1 MKVTKPF
8 DFYNIPEKGWVE
20 TKSGT
25 KVLDLTYLPSAKQ
38 QCLVGVLD
46 ETEDVHTW
54 YLDGTFQTNRTEGCL
69 DLVIAEEVEEVEDE
83 KYYWAIAGSDPL
95 WVIGHIPSALPQLG
109 HSMQNLVRCNLTP
122 V

>member
-8 DFYNIPEKGWVE
+8 DFYNIPENGWVE
-20 TKSGT
+20 TESGT
-25 KVLDLTYLPSAKQ
+25 KVLDLTRLPHAKQ
-38 QCLVGVLD
+38 QNLVGVLEND
-46 ETEDVHTW
+46 SVETW
-54 YLDGTFQTNRTEGCL
+54 CLDGVYHRSRERCCL

-95 WVIGHIPSALPQLG
+95 WVIDHIPSALPPLG